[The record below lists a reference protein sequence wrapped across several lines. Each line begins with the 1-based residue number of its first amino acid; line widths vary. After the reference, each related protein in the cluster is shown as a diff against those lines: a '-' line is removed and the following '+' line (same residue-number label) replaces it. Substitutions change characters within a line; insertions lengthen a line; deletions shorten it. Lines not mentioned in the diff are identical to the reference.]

1 MDFVSPLLKVQNW
14 KVNTKMNLLWIY
26 IPSWA
31 RSLNHI
37 TLPYQPFHSTW
48 GEHRPLTIFL
58 HFLLSWAWVSAS
70 FRPWSLRA
78 NLFCI
83 CSCLAFKISCSSGSF
98 CCQCFCN
105 KCSFSEIGLS
115 ALSLTPNLEDQGLLS
130 VRILLINLLQH
141 GWTLLAQLHVSS
153 DHGPGELRGSGSP
166 SHSVPTE

>member
-1 MDFVSPLLKVQNW
+1 MVLLNTFNTVIFTESLK
-14 KVNTKMNLLWIY
+14 NTKISKDYIKSKFQKRNIRRQKWNTFKFNCIGSHWYIY
-26 IPSWA
+26 F
-31 RSLNHI
+31 

-70 FRPWSLRA
+70 FSPWSLRA

-115 ALSLTPNLEDQGLLS
+115 ALSLSPIGISASYWFWCVL
-130 VRILLINLLQH
+130 VR
-141 GWTLLAQLHVSS
+141 
-153 DHGPGELRGSGSP
+153 LRFKFF
-166 SHSVPTE
+166 

>member
-1 MDFVSPLLKVQNW
+1 MYLK
-14 KVNTKMNLLWIY
+14 
-26 IPSWA
+26 
-31 RSLNHI
+31 
-37 TLPYQPFHSTW
+37 PYQPFHSTW

-105 KCSFSEIGLS
+105 RCSFSEIGLS

-166 SHSVPTE
+166 SHPNVKLPVFLFLSLYFFLVKLPVKGRNKEKEIKRKKFQN